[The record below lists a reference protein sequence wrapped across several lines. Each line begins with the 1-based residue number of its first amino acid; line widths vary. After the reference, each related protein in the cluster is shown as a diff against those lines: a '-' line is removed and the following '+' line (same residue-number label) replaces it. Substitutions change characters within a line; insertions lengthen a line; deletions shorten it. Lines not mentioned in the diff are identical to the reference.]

1 MNKVIIISGL
11 SKGLG
16 LGLAKNLLK
25 KNWKVAGFSR
35 KKTPQISVLE
45 KKYKKKFLFK
55 PISASEI

>member
-35 KKTPQISVLE
+35 KKTPQISLLE
-45 KKYKKKFLFK
+45 KKSNE
-55 PISASEI
+55 PINV

>member
-25 KNWKVAGFSR
+25 K
-35 KKTPQISVLE
+35 LE
-45 KKYKKKFLFK
+45 GSWF
-55 PISASEI
+55 

>member
-25 KNWKVAGFSR
+25 NWKVAGFSR
-35 KKTPQISVLE
+35 KKPH
-45 KKYKKKFLFK
+45 KY
-55 PISASEI
+55 PC